1 MPLGGHHV
9 VSLIDACYRTMY
21 EHLLLK
27 PEPERFSNQMV
38 SDGMQ
43 LVGEPITEF
52 CRRDFGH
59 AMARFG
65 MIFVALGERFRG
77 LEVGGGIL
85 LGPF

>member
-1 MPLGGHHV
+1 
-9 VSLIDACYRTMY
+9 MY

-52 CRRDFGH
+52 FRRKFGH

-65 MIFVALGERFRG
+65 MIFVALGEQFAAPK
-77 LEVGGGIL
+77 LVVG
-85 LGPF
+85 FSWDRSDDRR